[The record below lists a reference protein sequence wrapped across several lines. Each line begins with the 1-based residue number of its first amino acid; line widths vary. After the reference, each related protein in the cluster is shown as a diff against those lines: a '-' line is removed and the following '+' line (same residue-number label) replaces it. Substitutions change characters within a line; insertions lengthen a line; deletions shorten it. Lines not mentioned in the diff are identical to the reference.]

1 MSYQPQ
7 VSNNLTLQSGNY
19 NFVTGDYMA
28 IYTGTA
34 GATFTL
40 LSASSGIRNRVYAVK
55 HAGSGS
61 LILTGANSTI
71 FTTDPVNSLNM
82 SRGDH
87 YFFQVAGSGAGAIYY
102 AY

>member
-19 NFVTGDYMA
+19 NFATGDYLA
-28 IYTGTA
+28 VYTGTE
-34 GATFTL
+34 GAIFTL
-40 LSASSGIRNRVYAVK
+40 LAANSGIRNKVFAVK
-55 HAGSGS
+55 HCGSGT
-61 LILTGANSTI
+61 LTISGTNSTI
-71 FTTDPVNSLNM
+71 FTTDPLNSLNM

-87 YFFQVAGSGAGAIYY
+87 YFFQVASGSNYY